1 LQEVLGEHQDSVVA
15 RAALRE
21 LGVRIYL
28 DGENAFTIGRLHA
41 LEQARGDEAIEEF
54 ESAWSALSDK
64 QVLRWLGK

>member
-1 LQEVLGEHQDSVVA
+1 
-15 RAALRE
+15 

-41 LEQARGDEAIEEF
+41 IEQTRGDEAIEEF